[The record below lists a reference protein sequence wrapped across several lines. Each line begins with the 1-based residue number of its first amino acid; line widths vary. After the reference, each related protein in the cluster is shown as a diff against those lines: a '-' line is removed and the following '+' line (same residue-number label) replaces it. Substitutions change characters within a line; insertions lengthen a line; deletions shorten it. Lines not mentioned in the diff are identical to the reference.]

1 MREPSTRM
9 IIGVLQFELIIHGA
23 ESLKDKRRVVRSVKD
38 RLHNE
43 HQVSVAEVASQE
55 MLNQAV
61 LGLACVGTDGKRVG
75 EILDRITEKLRATLG
90 AELGSVQRHLLEGE
104 APDDQTL
111 ADVQAEH
118 QDDQD
123 QLMSEML
130 RRASEVIS

>member
-1 MREPSTRM
+1 M

-75 EILDRITEKLRATLG
+75 EILDRITEKLRATPG
-90 AELGSVQRHLLEGE
+90 AELGSVRRHLLEGE
-104 APDDQTL
+104 APDDKTL
-111 ADVQAEH
+111 ADVQAEST
-118 QDDQD
+118 DDQD

-130 RRASEVIS
+130 RRASEITS

>member
-1 MREPSTRM
+1 M

-43 HQVSVAEVASQE
+43 HQVSVAEVASLE

-75 EILDRITEKLRATLG
+75 EVLDRITEKLRATPG
-90 AELGSVQRHLLEGE
+90 AELGSVRRHLLEGE
-104 APDDQTL
+104 APDDKTL
-111 ADVQAEH
+111 ADVQAEST
-118 QDDQD
+118 DDQD

-130 RRASEVIS
+130 RRASEITS

>member
-1 MREPSTRM
+1 M
-9 IIGVLQFELIIHGA
+9 IIGVLQFELIIHDA

-75 EILDRITEKLRATLG
+75 EILDRISEKLRATPG
-90 AELGSVQRHLLEGE
+90 AELGSITRHILEGE
-104 APDDQTL
+104 APDEGTL
-111 ADVQAEH
+111 ADTLPPEE
-118 QDDQD
+118 DED
-123 QLMSEML
+123 LTREML
-130 RRASEVIS
+130 ARFAEDQE